1 MMLNAIL
8 LSFIMLNVV
17 TWNVEAP
24 TRYFSAQ
31 NPIFVIVRPAL
42 FRADVVDGV
51 VSGVPDE
58 IRLRRDRHRKVGPA
72 EASRRKR
79 TVDGSF
85 EEDVDGAEVAV
96 VDETVVEGMRRQD
109 DGKSN
114 LVSMS

>member
-1 MMLNAIL
+1 
-8 LSFIMLNVV
+8 MLNVV
-17 TWNVEAP
+17 TWNVVAP
-24 TRYFSAQ
+24 TKYFSAQ

-58 IRLRRDRHRKVGPA
+58 IRLRRDGHRKVGPA
-72 EASRRKR
+72 QASRRKR

-96 VDETVVEGMRRQD
+96 VDEAVVEGVRRQD

-114 LVSMS
+114 LWPMLLKYCSNLPW